1 MPYEHR
7 TAYRHE
13 NGEVEG
19 FIGNGGT
26 KGAAKKDA
34 LDQINKKITQVNQG
48 SDIRSVLVFFDKTN
62 VVESPSRLTR
72 EELDTVQK
80 DWRSGVR
87 YT

>member
-7 TAYRHE
+7 TSYRHE

-19 FIGNGGT
+19 FVGNGGT

-34 LDQINKKITQVNQG
+34 FDQIKKIAQINDG
-48 SDIRSVLVFFDKTN
+48 GDIRAVLIHFDKSQ
-62 VVESPSRLTR
+62 VIESPSRLTSD
-72 EELDTVQK
+72 ELHKVQD

-87 YT
+87 YL